1 MEQAGKMARVR
12 VGKIAANVVI
22 VIALIVAMAPILWII
37 FSSFKSRIDIISSPP
52 KFIFTPVIDNYARV
66 FQMDTI
72 VQGLKNSL
80 IVVPCT
86 VALGFLLGVPVAY
99 IFARFSFKR
108 KKDLRFF
115 ILSLRFMP
123 PIAVVIPFFTIWLR
137 LGLLDTKIGLI
148 VTYMTISV
156 SSMIW
161 LVIECFRRI
170 PIEYEEA
177 AQLEGL
183 DHLQVLVKI
192 SLKIALPSILGMTIF
207 VFILVWNEFFLAFV
221 LTSHNAVTMPVASAA
236 FAVVGMEV
244 PWGQICASITLLL
257 LPPLVLS
264 YFFMKYL
271 PNIFNLK

>member
-1 MEQAGKMARVR
+1 MARVR
-12 VGKIAANVVI
+12 VGKIAAKIVI
-22 VIALIVAMAPILWII
+22 VLALIVAVAPILWII

-52 KFIFTPVIDNYARV
+52 RFIFTPVMDNYARV

-99 IFARFSFKR
+99 TFARFSFKR

-137 LGLLDTKIGLI
+137 LGLLDTRIGLI

-161 LVIECFRRI
+161 LVIECFKRI

-183 DHLQVLVKI
+183 DHLQVLLKI

>member
-1 MEQAGKMARVR
+1 MARVR
-12 VGKIAANVVI
+12 IGRISAHVI
-22 VIALIVAMAPILWII
+22 IVLGLVIAIAPILWIV
-37 FSSFKSRIDIISSPP
+37 FSSFKSRVDIISYPP
-52 KFIFTPVIDNYARV
+52 KFIFAPVIDNYARV
-66 FQMDTI
+66 LQMDTI

-80 IVVPCT
+80 IVVPLT
-86 VALGFLLGVPVAY
+86 VALGFLLGVPTAY
-99 IFARFSFKR
+99 VFARFSFAR

-123 PIAVVIPFFTIWLR
+123 PVAVVIPFFTIWLR
-137 LGLLDTKIGLI
+137 LGLLDSKAALI
-148 VTYMTISV
+148 ITYMTISV

-161 LVIECFRRI
+161 LVIECFKRI

-183 DHLQVLVKI
+183 DHFQVLLKI

-257 LPPLVLS
+257 LPPLILS

-271 PNIFNLK
+271 PNFFNLK

>member
-1 MEQAGKMARVR
+1 MARIR
-12 VGKIAANVVI
+12 IGGIIARI
-22 VIALIVAMAPILWII
+22 IIILGLIFAIAPILWIV
-37 FSSFKSRIDIISSPP
+37 FCSFKSRVDIISSPP
-52 KFIFTPVIDNYARV
+52 KFVFTPVIDNYARV
-66 FQMDTI
+66 LQMDTI

-80 IVVPCT
+80 IVVPST
-86 VALGFLLGVPVAY
+86 VALGFLLGVPAAY
-99 IFARFSFKR
+99 AFARFSFKR

-115 ILSLRFMP
+115 ILSMRFMP

-137 LGLLDTKIGLI
+137 LGLLDTRVALI

-156 SSMIW
+156 SAMIW
-161 LVIECFRRI
+161 LVIECFKRI
-170 PIEYEEA
+170 PIEFEEA

-183 DHLQVLVKI
+183 GPFQVLVKI

-207 VFILVWNEFFLAFV
+207 VFILVWNEFFLAFI
-221 LTSHNAVTMPVASAA
+221 LTSNKAVTMPVASAA

-271 PNIFNLK
+271 PNIFSIK